1 MWIKGAVWIS
11 VLVLMMI
18 IYQRR
23 HHARIQLLKGSKTV
37 QARVRAC
44 RPVFKM
50 IHPGLYQSITY
61 HIELEWIEEGR
72 WQTASIDLDHEIWPG
87 HVLDLVSMADGQ
99 WQIQTSGVTRFPY
112 HIYLLIGSLVFMMC
126 LVDQL
131 AQQWS
136 GPAIVSFVF
145 VGVAILLIGIAIWLI
160 HLSLKLKRRW
170 QAVGQAHVHA
180 QYLGQ
185 VEVEEE
191 NGKSYHMLFSYRYGG
206 DEHWFETPYTHPDKE
221 KGIEL
226 LIDPQKEEAIE
237 NTLPTYRKAI
247 FICMGMGLFFAIL
260 ALVIGRLSS

>member
-18 IYQRR
+18 LYQRR

-99 WQIQTSGVTRFPY
+99 WQIRTSGVTRFPY
-112 HIYLLIGSLVFMMC
+112 RIYLLIGSLVFMMC

-136 GPAIVSFVF
+136 GPQSSVRVCRGGHLIDRYRHLVDSSF
-145 VGVAILLIGIAIWLI
+145 L
-160 HLSLKLKRRW
+160 
-170 QAVGQAHVHA
+170 
-180 QYLGQ
+180 
-185 VEVEEE
+185 EVEATLVGGWSGTCVRAVSGTGGGRRREREE
-191 NGKSYHMLFSYRYGG
+191 LSYAF
-206 DEHWFETPYTHPDKE
+206 
-221 KGIEL
+221 
-226 LIDPQKEEAIE
+226 
-237 NTLPTYRKAI
+237 
-247 FICMGMGLFFAIL
+247 
-260 ALVIGRLSS
+260 

>member
-23 HHARIQLLKGSKTV
+23 HHARIQLLKGKTV

-50 IHPGLYQSITY
+50 IHPGLYQPITY
-61 HIELEWIEEGR
+61 RIELEWIDEGR

-87 HVLDLVSMADGQ
+87 HVLDLVSVADGQ
-99 WQIQTSGVTRFPY
+99 WQIRTSEVTRFPY
-112 HIYLLIGSLVFMMC
+112 HIYLFIGSLGFMMC
-126 LVDQL
+126 LVGQL

-145 VGVAILLIGIAIWLI
+145 GGVAILLIGIAIWLI
-160 HLSLKLKRRW
+160 HLSWKLKRRW

-185 VEVEEE
+185 VEVAEE
-191 NGKSYHMLFSYRYGG
+191 NGKSYHMLFSYHYGG
-206 DEHWFETPYTHPDKE
+206 DEHWFETPYTHLDKE

-226 LIDPQKEEAIE
+226 LIDPQKEAAIE
-237 NTLPTYRKAI
+237 NTLPTYRKAV

>member
-18 IYQRR
+18 LYQRR

-99 WQIQTSGVTRFPY
+99 
-112 HIYLLIGSLVFMMC
+112 
-126 LVDQL
+126 
-131 AQQWS
+131 
-136 GPAIVSFVF
+136 
-145 VGVAILLIGIAIWLI
+145 
-160 HLSLKLKRRW
+160 
-170 QAVGQAHVHA
+170 
-180 QYLGQ
+180 
-185 VEVEEE
+185 
-191 NGKSYHMLFSYRYGG
+191 
-206 DEHWFETPYTHPDKE
+206 
-221 KGIEL
+221 
-226 LIDPQKEEAIE
+226 
-237 NTLPTYRKAI
+237 
-247 FICMGMGLFFAIL
+247 
-260 ALVIGRLSS
+260 